1 MKFYEIKLHLR
12 GVYVMREYSLFIQ
25 FIGCFV
31 LIAKIIE
38 LKAKKPIA
46 INHYWLLF
54 YKGGESCYG

>member
-1 MKFYEIKLHLR
+1 
-12 GVYVMREYSLFIQ
+12 MREYSLFIQ